1 MNATT
6 STARIPATIM
16 PPILELS
23 RWVWYSDLGLRET
36 RALVGAI
43 F

>member
-6 STARIPATIM
+6 STARIAVTIM

-23 RWVWYSDLGLRET
+23 RWYSDLGLRET
-36 RALVGAI
+36 RAPVGAI